1 MSNFLNFLIRHSN
14 TNYDIWYIEIPYF
27 KYVMSYILSMNSSRC
42 LITHSDQE
50 SSAITEM
57 IKIEIIIHGLYAGS
71 WTLKITRIY
80 KLLILLG
87 IDNTVLC
94 CLRDRIL
101 KIRIIY
107 YVIEHFFTLDF
118 LKMSYFVKKWR
129 ISKKSMQLIRETI
142 YSQFGSCC

>member
-1 MSNFLNFLIRHSN
+1 
-14 TNYDIWYIEIPYF
+14 
-27 KYVMSYILSMNSSRC
+27 MNSSRC

-80 KLLILLG
+80 KLLIWLG

-118 LKMSYFVKKWR
+118 LKMSYFVKKMTYFKKIDATDKRDNLQSVWFLLLVSR
-129 ISKKSMQLIRETI
+129 FSAAKSIDLNFYNCTTNRSKKRIFFPEI
-142 YSQFGSCC
+142 